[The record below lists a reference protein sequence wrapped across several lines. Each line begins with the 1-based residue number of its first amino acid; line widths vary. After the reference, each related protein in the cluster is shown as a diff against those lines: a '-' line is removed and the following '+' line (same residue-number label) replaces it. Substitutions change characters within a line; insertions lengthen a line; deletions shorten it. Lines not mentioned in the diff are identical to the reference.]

1 VSSTTDASL
10 AGGPGPVALVGFMGA
25 GKSSVGRA
33 LAARLG
39 LAFVDCDEVIA
50 REAGPIPQIFARSG
64 EAGFRSLEREVV
76 RRVLA
81 DAGVHPRVVALGGGA
96 VLSSEV
102 REALA
107 GFPLVVWLTAPID
120 DLWRRVTSGGE
131 AERPLAADL
140 EAFRARYEERAA
152 LYEQVAGAR
161 VANNAARDLAAV
173 VDEIAALL
181 APIRGAPVGGRP

>member
-1 VSSTTDASL
+1 
-10 AGGPGPVALVGFMGA
+10 MGA

-33 LAARLG
+33 LATRLG

-64 EAGFRSLEREVV
+64 EAGFRALEREVV

-81 DAGVHPRVVALGGGA
+81 DACVHPRVVALGG
-96 VLSSEV
+96 
-102 REALA
+102 ALA
-107 GFPLVVWLTAPID
+107 GFPLVVWLTAPVD

-131 AERPLAADL
+131 GERPLAADL

-161 VANNAARDLAAV
+161 VANGAARDLADV

-181 APIRGAPVGGRP
+181 VPVRGAPVGGRP